1 MGIQLYLVQ
10 HGEAVPE
17 SEDPN
22 RPLTARGRDDIA
34 RLAAFLA
41 EAKVCPA
48 SIVHSGKLRAADSA
62 AMLASAI
69 GGRATA
75 QEKGLLPG
83 DSPVPLSEA
92 VATWQADTLV
102 VGHQPF
108 LGRLASR
115 LLLGKEQPTIVEFT
129 PATMACLARR
139 PATGAWYLAWVLP
152 PELLRR

>member
-22 RPLTARGRDDIA
+22 RPLTARGRDDIS
-34 RLAAFLA
+34 RLATFLA
-41 EAKVCPA
+41 EAKVRPA
-48 SIVHSGKLRAADSA
+48 SIIHSGKLRAADSA
-62 AMLASAI
+62 SLLVSAL
-69 GGRATA
+69 GGTVTA

-83 DSPVPLSEA
+83 DSPVPLSED
-92 VATWQADTLV
+92 VATWRADTLV

>member
-22 RPLTARGRDDIA
+22 RPLTARGRDDIS

-41 EAKVCPA
+41 EANVRPA
-48 SIVHSGKLRAADSA
+48 SIIHSGKLRAADSA
-62 AMLASAI
+62 SLLVSAV
-69 GGRATA
+69 GGTVTVR
-75 QEKGLLPG
+75 EKGLLPG
-83 DSPVPLSEA
+83 DSPVPLSED
-92 VATWQADTLV
+92 VADWRVDTLV

>member
-17 SEDPN
+17 SEDPE
-22 RPLTARGRDDIA
+22 RPLTARGRDDIR

-41 EAKVCPA
+41 EANVHPT
-48 SIVHSGKLRAADSA
+48 SVLHSGKLRAADSA
-62 AMLASAI
+62 SLLASAI
-69 GGRATA
+69 GGTTTA

-83 DSPVPLSEA
+83 DSPVPLTE
-92 VATWQADTLV
+92 VITTWKADTLV

-108 LGRLASR
+108 LGRLVSR

-129 PATMACLARR
+129 PGTMACLARR
-139 PATGAWYLAWVLP
+139 PVTGAWYLSWVLV